1 MRDSVRAE
9 LLKAR
14 SGFWMLAVLA
24 YAIILPLGAWRF
36 AGRGML
42 APGASPADLSRAML
56 VYLIACP
63 IAATF
68 LGSYLVTRDYYYKS
82 IARTVLTNRKEQVF
96 AGKLFAGAAGGLAV
110 GVAGSLGWL
119 MITVVILR
127 ERDQTLLFDGTT
139 AQAVGGCV
147 AASVLAGLLGVAIG
161 WVVPNYY
168 VATSVSMLLP
178 LAVEVPLALA
188 VPEIAR
194 FLPDTALAGVAQAQP
209 VFPGIF
215 GTWTSLPI
223 AAAWVALAVFAGW
236 RLFERREIR

>member
-9 LLKAR
+9 LLKAC

-24 YAIILPLGAWRF
+24 YAILLPLGAWRF

-42 APGASPADLSRAML
+42 ASGASAAEVSRAML

-68 LGSYLVTRDYYYKS
+68 VGSYLVTRDYYYKS
-82 IARTVLTNRKEQVF
+82 ITRAVLTNRKDHVY
-96 AGKLFAGAAGGLAV
+96 AGKLLAGAGSGLAV
-110 GVAGSLGWL
+110 GMVGSLGWL
-119 MITVVILR
+119 VIAGLILR
-127 ERDQTLLFDGTT
+127 GRDQTLLLDGAT
-139 AQAVGGCV
+139 AQAVGGCA
-147 AASVLAGLLGVAIG
+147 AASVLAGVLGVAIG
-161 WVVPNYY
+161 WIVPNYY
-168 VATSVSMLLP
+168 AATSISMLLP

-223 AAAWVALAVFAGW
+223 AAVWVALAAFAGW